1 MKQIIFFDTETTGN
15 EPKKDFLCQLAY
27 KIGNE
32 TFCELYKPSI
42 PIPPEAS
49 AVHHITN
56 KMVADKKAFQE
67 SGEYK
72 KIKKLLESPDSIVV
86 AHNAKFD
93 YEIIKKEDIIPP
105 NVICTL
111 RVARALDKE
120 NVIPQYRLQYL
131 RYYLDI
137 EIEAEAH
144 DALGD
149 VLVLEKLYERLYKK
163 VLEEIRKDP
172 LALTGTPYRSSTPFG
187 QKDVSKGLALGSL
200 TPSSPPSQGG
210 EEMQVLQKMIEIS
223 SKPSLMNMFNFGK
236 YNGKIVAEIV
246 QVDRGYLEWMLTQKE
261 QNEENEEDWIYTLKH
276 YLGKLQ

>member
-1 MKQIIFFDTETTGN
+1 MKKIIFLDTETTGN

-27 KIGNE
+27 KTKATSAQGFDEPKDE

-56 KMVADKKAFQE
+56 KMVADKKAFKE

-72 KIKKLLESPDSIVV
+72 KIKTLLESPDSIIV
-86 AHNAKFD
+86 AHNNKFD
-93 YEIIKKEDIIPP
+93 YEILKNEDITPA
-105 NVICTL
+105 NTICTL
-111 RVARALDKE
+111 RVARALDKN

-149 VLVLEKLYERLYKK
+149 VLVLEKLYERLLDKIMQEDGIS
-163 VLEEIRKDP
+163 EEKAI
-172 LALTGTPYRSSTPFG
+172 
-187 QKDVSKGLALGSL
+187 
-200 TPSSPPSQGG
+200 
-210 EEMQVLQKMIEIS
+210 EMMIDIS
-223 SKPSLMNMFNFGK
+223 SRPSLMNIFNFGK
-236 YNGKIVAEIV
+236 YNGKTVADV
-246 QVDRGYLEWMLTQKE
+246 ARVDPGYLEWMLTQKE
-261 QNEENEEDWIYTLKH
+261 QTSPETEEDWIYTLRY
-276 YLGKLQ
+276 YLGKLV